1 MWRKVGTVGKE
12 SVHTKRDK
20 SRSAFEFFSNGAAS
34 IRRFNASGQRP
45 VRRLVR
51 TTFEGELLALTPGG
65 IA

>member
-1 MWRKVGTVGKE
+1 MWRKVGTVGKD

-20 SRSAFEFFSNGAAS
+20 SRSAFELFSNVAAS

-45 VRRLVR
+45 ARRLVR
-51 TTFEGELLALTPGG
+51 TTFDGELLALTPGG